1 MSSLLCVK
9 YIINSHFELQPKG
22 YSHFTNS
29 SLYGG
34 KGVTA
39 QSLIQGWNMVSSCCL
54 RWEGTSTELSVRAAV
69 TLVFYVAASRL
80 PIC

>member
-54 RWEGTSTELSVRAAV
+54 R
-69 TLVFYVAASRL
+69 
-80 PIC
+80 